1 MIGFT
6 SVTFRKL
13 PAERIISL
21 CAEAGLQAIEWGGD
35 IHVLPGD
42 IERAAEI
49 AQKTTDAGL
58 KVSSYGSYYR
68 VGVDPISD
76 FEIILATAKALG
88 APLIRVWCGNKG
100 SKNTTEQDAIAYIN
114 QLRQMC
120 EIALGQN
127 VFVAC
132 EYHNDTYND
141 NAECALKL
149 INGVNMPNFKT
160 YWQTIA
166 YTEEDLAALIR
177 LKKHIAVAHVF
188 TWDKNYNRFPL
199 ESKGKFWKKYINE
212 LKGESV
218 NFILEFVKN
227 DSEKQ
232 FLKDAAYL
240 KKLVER

>member
-1 MIGFT
+1 MIGLT

-21 CAEAGLQAIEWGGD
+21 CAEAALQTIEWGGD

-42 IERAAEI
+42 TERAAEI
-49 AQKTTDAGL
+49 AQKTQDAGL

-68 VGVDPISD
+68 VGIDPVGD
-76 FEIILATAKALG
+76 FETVLATAKALG

-100 SKNTTEQDAIAYIN
+100 SAETTEQEAAAYIN

-120 EIALGQN
+120 ELAWKQN

-132 EYHNDTYND
+132 EYHNGTYND
-141 NAECALKL
+141 NSECALKL
-149 INGVNMPNFKT
+149 INGVDMPNLKT
-160 YWQTIA
+160 YWQTID
-166 YTEEDLAALIR
+166 YNEKDMNALIA

-199 ESKGKFWKKYINE
+199 EKKGKLWQEYINE
-212 LKGESV
+212 LKDESV
-218 NFILEFVKN
+218 NFIMEFVKN

-232 FLKDAAYL
+232 FLKDAKFL
-240 KKLVER
+240 EKLVER

>member
-1 MIGFT
+1 MIGLT

-13 PAERIISL
+13 SAERIISL

-42 IERAAEI
+42 MERAAEL
-49 AQKTTDAGL
+49 AQKTKDAGL
-58 KVSSYGSYYR
+58 KVSSYGSYYK
-68 VGVDPISD
+68 VGIDPIGD

-100 SKNTTEQDAIAYIN
+100 SENTTEQETIIYIN

-120 EIALGQN
+120 EIALKQN

-141 NAECALKL
+141 SSECALKL
-149 INGVNMPNFKT
+149 IKGVDMPNFKT

-166 YTEEDLAALIR
+166 YTEEDLASLIR

-199 ESKGKFWKKYINE
+199 EKNGRLWQEYINE
-212 LKGESV
+212 LKDESV
-218 NFILEFVKN
+218 NFIIEFVKN

-232 FLKDAAYL
+232 FLKDAKFL

>member
-1 MIGFT
+1 MIGLT

-35 IHVLPGD
+35 VHILPGD
-42 IERAAEI
+42 IERATEI
-49 AQKTTDAGL
+49 ARKTQEAGL

-68 VGVDPISD
+68 AGVDPIGD
-76 FEIILATAKALG
+76 FEMIFATAKALG

-100 SKNTTEQDAIAYIN
+100 SAETTEQEAAVYIDH
-114 QLRQMC
+114 LRQMC
-120 EIALGQN
+120 EIAMKQN

-149 INGVNMPNFKT
+149 INSVDMPNLKT

-166 YTEEDLAALIR
+166 YTEEDLASLIR

-199 ESKGKFWKKYINE
+199 ESKGNLWQKYIAE
-212 LKGESV
+212 LKNENV
-218 NFILEFVKN
+218 NFIMEFVKN

-232 FLKDAAYL
+232 FLKDAKFL